1 MLSYH
6 RRISD
11 VTVLASQIYRAW
23 AYRYRQP
30 AVGADL
36 RKLPGDQRGRLGDA
50 ALPTPQSA
58 TRVQSAVSTTGSW
71 LTPSHRPLLAS
82 TRDQFL
88 QNDKHQKQ
96 RSDHNLGPPTIKRPI
111 KNNDLLD

>member
-1 MLSYH
+1 MAAFPGRLF
-6 RRISD
+6 
-11 VTVLASQIYRAW
+11 TAGQIYRAW
-23 AYRYRQP
+23 PIAIASLRQADP
-30 AVGADL
+30 AG
-36 RKLPGDQRGRLGDA
+36 KRGRLGDA

-58 TRVQSAVSTTGSW
+58 TRFQSAVSTAGSW